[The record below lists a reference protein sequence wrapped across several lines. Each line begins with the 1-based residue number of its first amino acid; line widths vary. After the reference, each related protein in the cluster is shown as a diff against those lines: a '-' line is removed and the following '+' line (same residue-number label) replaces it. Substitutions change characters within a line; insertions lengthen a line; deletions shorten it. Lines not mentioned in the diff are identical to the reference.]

1 MEIKKEINKIK
12 KKLKAHEE
20 RLYKLEERV
29 SRFPPDQA
37 GIKGFEKL
45 AGKIDIEKEEIWEC
59 FDLEDTI
66 LTVINTIGE
75 DDKEKTQNIS
85 LLCLL
90 GYKYFFG
97 KNDLLSKEIRRNVA
111 ENDIP
116 LNNFATYLKEIM
128 PTLIRRK
135 GKPKSTKITY
145 RLTTLGEARAQK
157 LLKNLCE
164 G

>member
-29 SRFPPDQA
+29 SGFPPDQA
-37 GIKGFEKL
+37 GIEGFEKL
-45 AGKIDIEKEEIWEC
+45 AGKIDIEKEKIREC

-97 KNDLLSKEIRRNVA
+97 KKDLC
-111 ENDIP
+111 
-116 LNNFATYLKEIM
+116 
-128 PTLIRRK
+128 RK
-135 GKPKSTKITY
+135 K
-145 RLTTLGEARAQK
+145 
-157 LLKNLCE
+157 
-164 G
+164 